1 MEKQL
6 MQIKLENLIEKITR
20 DRGVNL
26 AIYKSSFLQRRLDI
40 RLRARGI
47 KDYLQYG
54 FLLDE
59 DPSEYNALF
68 DALSINVTE
77 FFRDK
82 DVFDAFLNE
91 IIPKILATK
100 KNVSLTVWCAGCAT
114 GEEAYSIA
122 IQIKEALKGSEES
135 SFRVIGT
142 DVNSKSIAVAKRG
155 KYRESSLK
163 NLPKH
168 LLVKYFH
175 NLSDSE
181 FYEIDNEIKSHVS
194 FNKGDLTTYVSPRF
208 LDVIFCRNVLMYL
221 DREVQYDVFAKFYH
235 SLMDSGFLVLGTA
248 ESIIGRPSELFECVL
263 PKERVYHK
271 R

>member
-6 MQIKLENLIEKITR
+6 AQTNLENLIEKITR
-20 DRGVNL
+20 KRGVNL
-26 AIYKSSFLQRRLDI
+26 AVYKSSFLQRRLDI
-40 RLRARGI
+40 RLRVKGI

-59 DPSEYNALF
+59 DPSEYNSLF
-68 DALSINVTE
+68 DTLSINVTE

-82 DVFDAFLNE
+82 YVFDTFLNE
-91 IIPKILATK
+91 IVPKILADK
-100 KNVSLTVWCAGCAT
+100 KTESIRVWCAGCAT

-135 SFRVIGT
+135 SFKVIGT
-142 DVNSKSIAVAKRG
+142 DINSKSIDVAKEG
-155 KYRESSLK
+155 KYQQSSLK

-168 LLVKYFH
+168 LLIKYFH
-175 NLSDSE
+175 NSSDGMY
-181 FYEIDNEIKSHVS
+181 YEIGNEIKCHVS
-194 FNKGDLTTYVSPRF
+194 FNKGDLTMHMPPRF
-208 LDVIFCRNVLMYL
+208 VDVIFCRNVLMYL
-221 DREVQYDVFAKFYH
+221 DREVQYSIFDKFYH
-235 SLMDSGFLVLGTA
+235 SLMDYGFLVLGTA